1 MKLLSTYDPVRT
13 FPLIGRAD
21 SATSRCFLEFFA
33 VSVPNENTRKAYLS
47 ASGNFLKWVEEIG
60 LTSLSQIQPVHVA
73 AWVALLSKRY
83 STASVK
89 QKLAAVKMLFD
100 WLVRG
105 QIVPVNPCVSVKG
118 PRYSIRKGKTP
129 VLASSEARQL
139 LLSIDTS
146 TVSGMRDRA
155 LIGTMV
161 FTFARIGAVLSMR
174 TDDVYL
180 QSRRLWI
187 RLREK
192 GGKLHDMPCQ
202 HELEDWLAEYLA
214 VAQSPSGSPI
224 WLYRSIDK
232 YSKALSDRRLEHANA
247 YAMVKRRA
255 KGAGIETCVTNH
267 TFRATGITD
276 YLSNGGTLER
286 AARMANHSS
295 TRTTQLYDRRDDD
308 VVLSEVERI
317 RL

>member
-1 MKLLSTYDPVRT
+1 MSLLSTYDPVKA

-21 SATSRCFLEFFA
+21 AATRHCFLEFFA

-47 ASGNFLKWVEEIG
+47 ASGNFLSWIEGIG
-60 LTSLSQIQPVHVA
+60 LASLSHIQPFHVA
-73 AWVALLSKRY
+73 AWVVFLSKSY

-105 QIVPVNPCVSVKG
+105 QIIPVNPCTSVKG
-118 PRYSIRKGKTP
+118 PKYSVRKGKTP
-129 VLASSEARQL
+129 VLTSSEARQL
-139 LLSIDTS
+139 LLCIDAS
-146 TVSGMRDRA
+146 TVAGLRDRA

-161 FTFARIGAVLSMR
+161 FTFARIGAVLSMH

-192 GGKLHDMPCQ
+192 GGKIHDMPCH
-202 HELEDWLAEYLA
+202 HELEDWLSEYLA
-214 VAQSPSGSPI
+214 VAQPPCGASA

-232 YSKALSDRRLEHANA
+232 HSKVLSDRSLEHANA

-255 KGAGIETCVTNH
+255 KQAGIETCVTNH

-286 AARMANHSS
+286 AAKMANHAS
-295 TRTTQLYDRRDDD
+295 TRTTQLYDRRDDGII
-308 VVLSEVERI
+308 LGEVERI